1 MATAS
6 AIAIAAAYH
15 TTTDPR
21 LHPYPYAH
29 PAIHGLGL
37 PTGNAYTT
45 FSAPDQY
52 EALLGRKLAPTPSH
66 LTSRTLYVPSHNDK
80 AAHLPVYDFTKAFKE
95 TVADEPIGS
104 SRFKTRFGLMPKPNG
119 DGRGSSEVSYL
130 VDFEPLERR
139 KSLSGPVGPSGNTS
153 SAGRR
158 KSSLGAGAS
167 LVTHGT
173 VSRRML
179 YGGAEV
185 GLTIPPPQAPLVE
198 GEVAYT
204 VTPSST
210 DMGIRA
216 VASFPLEP
224 TVSRFGSSRNPW
236 FTFTVP
242 SLLDEEKRLQWQ
254 VHPVEHGLLRYT
266 LVELG
271 DDPIGGA
278 AGVGGAKD
286 EENWWEETKEDD
298 KVKDEGEDEKGV
310 PYSAVADKHEHR
322 IRAIYHNVGLGFSL
336 SQPFSEGA
344 LLLQDNLDPELEAII
359 VASLLGLL
367 WRARAEESKPRKN
380 SKSDAPPRKGSKSEA
395 STPARKKSVGAVTVE
410 EPEEMALP
418 ERPARRKSLIGK
430 ILGKK

>member
-6 AIAIAAAYH
+6 AIALATAYH

-21 LHPYPYAH
+21 LNPYPYAH

-37 PTGNAYTT
+37 AGGTAYTQ

-52 EALLGRKLAPTPSH
+52 EALLGRRLAPTPSH
-66 LTSRTLYVPSHNDK
+66 LTSRILYVPSHNDK
-80 AAHLPVYDFTKAFKE
+80 AAHLPVYDFAKEYKE
-95 TVADEPIGS
+95 TVRDEPIGS
-104 SRFKTRFGLMPKPNG
+104 SRFKTSFGLMPKPNG

-139 KSLSGPVGPSGNTS
+139 KSLSGPAVTNS
-153 SAGRR
+153 SAGLARR
-158 KSSLGAGAS
+158 KSSFGAAAG

-185 GLTIPPPQAPLVE
+185 GLTIPPGQAPLAD
-198 GEVAYT
+198 GAVAYT
-204 VTPSST
+204 LTPSST
-210 DMGIRA
+210 DVGIRA
-216 VASFPLEP
+216 VTSFPMQP
-224 TVSRFGSSRNPW
+224 TLSRFGSSRNPW

-242 SLLDEEKRLQWQ
+242 SLLDEERTFQWQ

-271 DDPIGGA
+271 GGGGGGDNAGVTSA
-278 AGVGGAKD
+278 AGD
-286 EENWWEETKEDD
+286 DDRWWEVTTDD
-298 KVKDEGEDEKGV
+298 AKGNDDGQDEQGI
-310 PYSAVADKHEHR
+310 PYSAADEKHDKR

-344 LLLQDNLDPELEAII
+344 LLLQNELDPELEAII

-367 WRARAEESKPRKN
+367 WRARGEENKPRRG
-380 SKSDAPPRKGSKSEA
+380 SKGDAPPRKGSKSEG
-395 STPARKKSVGAVTVE
+395 STLARKKSVSVTNVDDE
-410 EPEEMALP
+410 VTPP
-418 ERPARRKSLIGK
+418 VQTGRRKSLIGK

>member
-29 PAIHGLGL
+29 PAVHGLGL

-66 LTSRTLYVPSHNDK
+66 LTSRILYFPSHNDK
-80 AAHLPVYDFTKAFKE
+80 AAHLPVYDFTKDFKE

-139 KSLSGPVGPSGNTS
+139 KSLSGPVLPSGSTT
-153 SAGRR
+153 AARR

-185 GLTIPPPQAPLVE
+185 GLTIPPLQTPLVE

-210 DMGIRA
+210 DMGIRV
-216 VASFPLEP
+216 VASFPMEP
-224 TVSRFGSSRNPW
+224 TVSRFGSSRNAW

-242 SLLDEEKRLQWQ
+242 SLLDEEKTLQWQ

-271 DDPIGGA
+271 VDPSGDA
-278 AGVGGAKD
+278 AGVDAAKD
-286 EENWWEETKEDD
+286 EDNWWEETTVESKGKDGGEAKE
-298 KVKDEGEDEKGV
+298 EL
-310 PYSAVADKHEHR
+310 PYSAAVEKNEQR

-344 LLLQDNLDPELEAII
+344 LLLQNDLDPELEAII

-367 WRARAEESKPRKN
+367 WRARGEDSKPRKN
-380 SKSDAPPRKGSKSEA
+380 SKTDAPPRRGSKSEA
-395 STPARKKSVGAVTVE
+395 ATPARKKSVGAVTVE
-410 EPEEMALP
+410 EEASLP

>member
-52 EALLGRKLAPTPSH
+52 EALLGRKLVPTPPH

-80 AAHLPVYDFTKAFKE
+80 AAHLPVYDFTKEFKE

-139 KSLSGPVGPSGNTS
+139 KSLSGPVGSSGITS
-153 SAGRR
+153 SATRR
-158 KSSLGAGAS
+158 KSSLGAGAA

-185 GLTIPPPQAPLVE
+185 GLTIPPPQAALVE

-216 VASFPLEP
+216 VASFPLPP
-224 TVSRFGSSRNPW
+224 TVSRFGSSRNAW

-242 SLLDEEKRLQWQ
+242 SLLDEERTLQWQ

-271 DDPIGGA
+271 GDPGGDA
-278 AGVGGAKD
+278 AGVSAVKD
-286 EENWWEETKEDD
+286 EENWWEETEEDN
-298 KVKDEGEDEKGV
+298 KVKDESDDDQAL
-310 PYSAVADKHEHR
+310 PFSAVVEKHEHR

-344 LLLQDNLDPELEAII
+344 LLLQNNLDPELEAII

-367 WRARAEESKPRKN
+367 WRARGEESKPRKN
-380 SKSDAPPRKGSKSEA
+380 SKTEPPPRRGSKSEA
-395 STPARKKSVGAVTVE
+395 NTPVRKKSVGAVTVE
-410 EPEEMALP
+410 EDMPLP

>member
-29 PAIHGLGL
+29 PAVHGLGL

-66 LTSRTLYVPSHNDK
+66 LNSRILYFPSHNDK
-80 AAHLPVYDFTKAFKE
+80 AAHLPVYDFTKDFKE

-139 KSLSGPVGPSGNTS
+139 KSLSGPVVPSGSTT
-153 SAGRR
+153 AARR

-185 GLTIPPPQAPLVE
+185 GLTIPPLQTPLVE

-210 DMGIRA
+210 DMGIRV
-216 VASFPLEP
+216 VASFPMEP
-224 TVSRFGSSRNPW
+224 TVSRFGSSRNAW

-242 SLLDEEKRLQWQ
+242 SLLDEEKKLQWQ

-271 DDPIGGA
+271 VDPSGDA
-278 AGVGGAKD
+278 AGVDAARD
-286 EENWWEETKEDD
+286 EDNWWEETTVESKGKDGDEAKE
-298 KVKDEGEDEKGV
+298 EL
-310 PYSAVADKHEHR
+310 PYSAAVEKNEQR

-344 LLLQDNLDPELEAII
+344 LLLQNDLDPELEAII

-367 WRARAEESKPRKN
+367 WRARGEDSKPRKN
-380 SKSDAPPRKGSKSEA
+380 SKTDAPPRRGSKSEA
-395 STPARKKSVGAVTVE
+395 ATPARKKSVGAVTVE
-410 EPEEMALP
+410 EEASLP